1 MHYPLEISLGA
12 ARINAHL
19 IFEMLAYTAGYQ
31 AYVRLRRRSAD
42 RISDEHRNW
51 ILLGAA
57 AGAFLGSHVL
67 GVLERPEELYP
78 FGFAYFMAN
87 KTVLGGFLGGL
98 TGVEVT
104 KKLLGV
110 RASSGDLM
118 TFPILLAL
126 AIGRVGCHFAG
137 LADGTQGLPSAL
149 PWAVDFG
156 DGIPRHPVNLYEI
169 LLLAGIALLLRRLEK
184 NGPLADG
191 LRFKI
196 FLILYLAWRFAA
208 EWLKPA
214 WFFPFGL
221 SSIQLAALAGLAY
234 YRKTVVMLFK
244 SVFPTIFKP

>member
-1 MHYPLEISLGA
+1 MHYPLEIPLGA

-31 AYVRLRRRSAD
+31 AYIRLRRRSAD

-57 AGAFLGSHVL
+57 AGAFLGSHLL
-67 GVLERPEELYP
+67 GVLEKPEDLP
-78 FGFAYFMAN
+78 HFGLAYFMAN

-98 TGVEVT
+98 VGVEWT

-110 RASSGDLM
+110 SASSGDLM
-118 TFPILLAL
+118 TWPILLAL
-126 AIGRVGCHFAG
+126 AIGRIGCHFAG
-137 LADGTQGLPSAL
+137 LGDGTQGLPSTL

-169 LLLAGIALLLRRLEK
+169 LLLASIALLLRKLEK

-196 FLILYLAWRFAA
+196 FMIVYLAWRFVA

-214 WFFPFGL
+214 WYFPFGL
-221 SSIQLAALAGLAY
+221 SSIQIAALAGLIY
-234 YRKTVVMLFK
+234 YRKTIVSLFK
-244 SVFPTIFKP
+244 PLPKGF